1 MIFYFKSNTSFL
13 TTLNFN
19 ILDIDLIV
27 CYASFE
33 MLHTEVRFLWYNNLL
48 FNPKIIILWVS
59 LTIVQF
65 KSILTKRVQN
75 YFEVM
80 IHDIIPETSHARR
93 KNVTSFVRN
102 LVNQLF
108 HGWHYYHHEFILE
121 WLCAW
126 VHSWTQTL
134 CIKQGVSDLHLSQFS
149 SWYDVSPQF
158 SSVKLADNI
167 CEWDSKSL
175 LGLFMLYIW
184 QGWLGNCWIMLPLQK
199 TYLVH
204 IVWLLL

>member
-1 MIFYFKSNTSFL
+1 
-13 TTLNFN
+13 
-19 ILDIDLIV
+19 
-27 CYASFE
+27 